1 MANGQVNDTEGT
13 GTNPRLA
20 ILRRDVDRKII
31 QPLQQHGWTAVI
43 DQEVEHGEYMI
54 LSAERASTS
63 HRIAV
68 FYTSATDN
76 ASYRRAAAVVEHI
89 FFNGAPYMVE
99 SFAGGINRPVEPI
112 DAFPA
117 LMFGWNAATTQG
129 KFAPSNEQLA
139 NTSRPVTR
147 RAFRMLVSEQPI
159 DSIWLRLRQL
169 QSVTLAKR
177 LIEDRALRAGLEL
190 DSNTIKSKADG
201 LAYALRNASDYFQA
215 SDHRNVSQRVLNL
228 YYGTLA
234 FAFAEMLALPN
245 GAISVADLEKST
257 KQGHGLYTADGQAD
271 GLEDLVVGIISSG
284 FFPVWMRAMGMDMAH
299 VPAKKP
305 RQYSDLS
312 AMAEAPWTT
321 TERLFAVIPEI
332 GDLYAD
338 IFPGAAA
345 WLEPRGDMEANIAGG
360 ALASAKLGRSYIR
373 LVDEFGR
380 LSLSDIAEFSGPISE
395 ISEVDSKGDGRHF
408 RVLVDHV
415 GKPNAWEALDL
426 HNSPFKRSA
435 LIKPVLA
442 GVTAYRANCLVLL
455 YTLSIV
461 VRYRPGLWRRVQ
473 EGDLDHL
480 RVLIEAFLVV
490 VERILPEQFLESVLG
505 QRIYAKQP
513 GGF

>member
-1 MANGQVNDTEGT
+1 MANWRVSDTMSNS
-13 GTNPRLA
+13 TNPRLA
-20 ILRRDVDRKII
+20 SLRRDVDRKII
-31 QPLQQHGWTAVI
+31 QPLQHHGWTASI
-43 DQEVEHGEYMI
+43 DQEVEQGEYLI
-54 LSAERASTS
+54 LMAERAGVS

-76 ASYRRAAAVVEHI
+76 ASYRRAAKAVEHI
-89 FFNGAPYMVE
+89 FFNGEPYMVE
-99 SFAGGINRPVEPI
+99 SFASGIDRPVEPI

-117 LMFGWNAATTQG
+117 LMLGWNAATAQG
-129 KFAPSNEQLA
+129 KFAPSKDQPA
-139 NTSRPVTR
+139 DTSSPVTR

-159 DSIWLRLRQL
+159 ESIWLRLRQL

-177 LIEDRALRAGLEL
+177 LIEDRALHAGIEL
-190 DSNTIKSKADG
+190 SSDAIQSKADG
-201 LAYALRNASDYFQA
+201 LAYVLRNASDYFQA

-228 YYGTLA
+228 YYGSLA
-234 FAFAEMLALPN
+234 FAFAEMLAVPN
-245 GAISVADLEKST
+245 GAASVADLETST
-257 KQGHGLYTADGQAD
+257 KQGHGLYTTDGQAD

-284 FFPVWMRAMGMDMAH
+284 FFPAWMRTMGMDMSH

-305 RQYSDLS
+305 RRYSDLT
-312 AMAEAPWTT
+312 AMTEAPWTT

-345 WLEPRGDMEANIAGG
+345 WVEPHGDMEANIAGG
-360 ALASAKLGRSYIR
+360 AFASAKLGRSYIR

-380 LSLSDIAEFSGPISE
+380 LSLSNIAEFPGPIGE

-426 HNSPFKRSA
+426 HHSPFKRSA
-435 LIKPVLA
+435 LLKPVLV
-442 GVTAYRANCLVLL
+442 GVAAYRANCLVLL
-455 YTLSIV
+455 YALSIV

-480 RVLIEAFLVV
+480 RVLIEAFLAIA
-490 VERILPEQFLESVLG
+490 ERILPEQFLESVSG